1 MAAAAIRS
9 AAGSSTPIRWA
20 ARKVLEVRIGIA
32 TYRTLS
38 VLNFALL
45 IAAVYF
51 ATVGR
56 WSAAW
61 FFFGSLLLCIAFQSL
76 LLRCPH
82 CSARPGLWLLA
93 IWTLLLDYEFYLAD
107 ALLLRRCPRCDRTLS
122 LVAPA

>member
-1 MAAAAIRS
+1 
-9 AAGSSTPIRWA
+9 
-20 ARKVLEVRIGIA
+20 VRIGIA

-38 VLNFALL
+38 VLNLALL
-45 IAAVYF
+45 VAAVYF

-56 WSAAW
+56 WSVAW
-61 FFFGSLLLCIAFQSL
+61 FSFGLLLLCIALQSL

-93 IWTLLLDYEFYLAD
+93 IWTLLLDYQLYLAD

-122 LVAPA
+122 LAAPA